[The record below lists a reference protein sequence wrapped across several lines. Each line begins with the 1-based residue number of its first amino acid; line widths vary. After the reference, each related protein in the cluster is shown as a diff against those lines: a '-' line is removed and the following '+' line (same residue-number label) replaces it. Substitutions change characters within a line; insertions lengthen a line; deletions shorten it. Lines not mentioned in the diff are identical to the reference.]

1 MPGYPKGIARDC
13 SLRRTDR
20 IRRLSVFQ
28 CHCHHG
34 RSDNDDE
41 NVIVATKRVE
51 FAVNAVK
58 CTSDAQHVQKL
69 AEVQLVFC
77 CFGPA
82 TSKKE
87 TSVWPS
93 SVPER
98 RTDQVRSSDE
108 LRTAHLFRGASQE
121 HIKFLKRSRQF
132 SQINSEER
140 SAISVI
146 SFATA
151 NKTQGFIVDS

>member
-1 MPGYPKGIARDC
+1 MATYTAYRKLQQTEAVPGYPKGMARDY

-20 IRRLSVFQ
+20 LRRLSVFQ

-93 SVPER
+93 SVPDQ
-98 RTDQVRSSDE
+98 RTDQFAVLTSSE
-108 LRTAHLFRGASQE
+108 LL
-121 HIKFLKRSRQF
+121 
-132 SQINSEER
+132 
-140 SAISVI
+140 I
-146 SFATA
+146 SFPELYNNT
-151 NKTQGFIVDS
+151 SSS